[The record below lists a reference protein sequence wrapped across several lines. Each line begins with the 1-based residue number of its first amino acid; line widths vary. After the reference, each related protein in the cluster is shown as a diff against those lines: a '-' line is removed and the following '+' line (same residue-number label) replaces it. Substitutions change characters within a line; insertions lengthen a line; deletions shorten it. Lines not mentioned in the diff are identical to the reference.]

1 MGGHQMTADEIKK
14 HVKGYY
20 MVFGALL
27 ILTVVTVAV
36 SYLHLSIGAAVLVAL
51 AVASTKGTLV
61 ALYFMHLIS
70 EQKIIYWTLALTSVL
85 FVFLMM
91 ISVYLSK

>member
-1 MGGHQMTADEIKK
+1 MTAEEVKK
-14 HVKGYY
+14 HVRGYY
-20 MVFGALL
+20 VVFGALL
-27 ILTVVTVAV
+27 FLTIVTVAV
-36 SYLHLSIGAAVLVAL
+36 SYLHLSVLGAVLVAL

-70 EQKIIYWTLALTSVL
+70 EQKIIYWTLALTGVL
-85 FVFLMM
+85 LVFLMM

>member
-1 MGGHQMTADEIKK
+1 MGGHQMTAEEVKK

-27 ILTVVTVAV
+27 VLTVITVGV
-36 SYLHLSIGAAVLVAL
+36 SYLHLSVLGAVLVAL
-51 AVASTKGTLV
+51 AVATTKGTLV

-70 EQKIIYWTLALTSVL
+70 EQKIIYWTLGLTGVL

-91 ISVYLSK
+91 ISVYLT

>member
-1 MGGHQMTADEIKK
+1 MGGHQMTAEEVKK

-20 MVFGALL
+20 VVFGMLL
-27 ILTVVTVAV
+27 FLTGVTVAV
-36 SYLHLSIGAAVLVAL
+36 SYLHLSMVAAIVVAL
-51 AVASTKGTLV
+51 VVASTKGTLV

-70 EQKIIYWTLALTSVL
+70 EKSIIYWTLGLTSVL

-91 ISVYLSK
+91 ISVYLS

>member
-1 MGGHQMTADEIKK
+1 MGGHQMTAEEVKK

-27 ILTVVTVAV
+27 VLTVVTVAV
-36 SYLHLSIGAAVLVAL
+36 SYLHLSIFGAVVVAL
-51 AVASTKGTLV
+51 IVASTKGTLV

-70 EQKIIYWTLALTSVL
+70 EEKIIYWTLGLTGVL
-85 FVFLMM
+85 LFFLMM
-91 ISVYLSK
+91 ITVYLHK